1 MTRTL
6 TGSRVEAG
14 VLPVTEVK
22 RAIAPHVDVAAELR
36 PRLRKAIETF
46 PRPSIGTRPAE
57 HTWYLRRGK
66 RMMDVALVLL
76 AAPFILPV
84 VMLTALALWLE
95 GGMPFYHQDRM
106 RADGTRYR
114 ILKLRTMVMNADK
127 MLGELLANDAELRR
141 EWDETQK
148 LKNDPRITRVGR
160 VLRVTSLDEL
170 PQLWNVLTGEMSL
183 IGPRPMLPDQVAIYD
198 GPIYWGMRPGL
209 SGLWQV
215 SDRNDRNF
223 DYRAEM
229 DRVYRRKVSFRE
241 DVSIIFRTVGV
252 MLKRTGY

>member
-1 MTRTL
+1 
-6 TGSRVEAG
+6 
-14 VLPVTEVK
+14 
-22 RAIAPHVDVAAELR
+22 
-36 PRLRKAIETF
+36 
-46 PRPSIGTRPAE
+46 
-57 HTWYLRRGK
+57 
-66 RMMDVALVLL
+66 
-76 AAPFILPV
+76 
-84 VMLTALALWLE
+84 
-95 GGMPFYHQDRM
+95 
-106 RADGTRYR
+106 
-114 ILKLRTMVMNADK
+114 MVMNADK